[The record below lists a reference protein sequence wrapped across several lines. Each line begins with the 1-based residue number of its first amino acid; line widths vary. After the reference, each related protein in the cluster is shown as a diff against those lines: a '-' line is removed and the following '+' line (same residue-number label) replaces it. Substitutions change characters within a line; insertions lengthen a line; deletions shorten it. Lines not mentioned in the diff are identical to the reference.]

1 MGSDLNQRT
10 PPFPVGE
17 GGRED
22 PSLLAG
28 QNMNRTDVRSEAE
41 VMTGFGAGK
50 VILLGE
56 HSVVYG
62 YPALAGPLSRGVTA
76 RAEPANKCQIVVPEA
91 LTADQRKVLK
101 AAFGRAMEACGAP
114 GVKVSFD
121 TNLPLSMGL
130 GSSGALSV
138 ACARVLLKAA
148 GKVAKPAEVA
158 RVAWEMEQEFHGTP
172 SGVDHTTSALEHL
185 LLYRR
190 KPGAEHGRARVLD
203 VPVPVRVVVVMV
215 GPRSPTRT
223 TVGALRERQK
233 RWLERY
239 QRIFREI
246 GMLASEGA
254 EAVEEGDLE
263 ALGDVMNVNH
273 GLLAALGLSSPSL
286 DNMVHRLRDMGA
298 LGAKLTGAG
307 GDGGAV
313 IGLFH
318 DTGPVVHELMRAGVQ
333 CFDSQLAGPRAE

>member
-1 MGSDLNQRT
+1 MDTNDSS
-10 PPFPVGE
+10 
-17 GGRED
+17 
-22 PSLLAG
+22 SL
-28 QNMNRTDVRSEAE
+28 S
-41 VMTGFGAGK
+41 GFGAGK

-62 YPALAGPLSRGVTA
+62 YPALAGPLSRGVRA
-76 RAEPANKCQIVVPEA
+76 RGEASNKCQLVIPEA
-91 LTADQRKVLK
+91 LTAEQRKVLK
-101 AAFGRAMEACGAP
+101 AAFGRAMAACGEP

-121 TNLPLSMGL
+121 TDLPLSMGL

-138 ACARVLLKAA
+138 ACARVLLQAA
-148 GKVAKPAEVA
+148 GRKASATEVA
-158 RVAWEMEQEFHGTP
+158 AVAWEMEQEFHGTP
-172 SGVDHTTSALEHL
+172 SGVDHTTSAMEQLI
-185 LLYRR
+185 LYRR
-190 KPGAEHGRARVLD
+190 KPGAEQGRAKV
-203 VPVPVRVVVVMV
+203 VESPKPVKLVVVMA
-215 GPRSPTRT
+215 GARSPTKL

-233 RWLERY
+233 RWSERY

-246 GMLASEGA
+246 GLLASEGA

-273 GLLAALGLSSPSL
+273 GLLAALGLSSPGL
-286 DNMVHRLRDMGA
+286 DDMVHRLRNMGA

-318 DTGPVVHELMRAGVQ
+318 DTGPAVHELTRLGIR
-333 CFDSQLAGPRAE
+333 CFDSQLAGPRSEGTRGAA

>member
-1 MGSDLNQRT
+1 MDTDNTS
-10 PPFPVGE
+10 
-17 GGRED
+17 
-22 PSLLAG
+22 SL
-28 QNMNRTDVRSEAE
+28 S
-41 VMTGFGAGK
+41 GFGAGK

-62 YPALAGPLSRGVTA
+62 YPALAGPLSRGVRA
-76 RAEPANKCQIVVPEA
+76 RGEAASKCQLVIPEA
-91 LTADQRKVLK
+91 LTPEQRKVLK
-101 AAFGRAMEACGAP
+101 AAFARAMAACGEP

-121 TNLPLSMGL
+121 TDLPLSMGL

-138 ACARVLLKAA
+138 ACSRVLLQAA
-148 GKVAKPAEVA
+148 GRKASASEVA
-158 RVAWEMEQEFHGTP
+158 AVAWEMEQEFHGTP
-172 SGVDHTTSALEHL
+172 SGVDHTTSAMEQLI
-185 LLYRR
+185 LYRR
-190 KPGAEHGRARVLD
+190 KPGAEQGRAKV
-203 VPVPVRVVVVMV
+203 VESPKPVRLVVVMA
-215 GPRSPTRT
+215 GARSPTKL

-233 RWLERY
+233 RWSERY

-246 GMLASEGA
+246 GLLASEGA

-273 GLLAALGLSSPSL
+273 GLLAALGLSSPGL
-286 DNMVHRLRDMGA
+286 DDMVHRLRNMGA

-318 DTGPVVHELMRAGVQ
+318 ETGPAVHELTRLGIR
-333 CFDSQLAGPRAE
+333 CFDSQLAGPRAEGARGAA